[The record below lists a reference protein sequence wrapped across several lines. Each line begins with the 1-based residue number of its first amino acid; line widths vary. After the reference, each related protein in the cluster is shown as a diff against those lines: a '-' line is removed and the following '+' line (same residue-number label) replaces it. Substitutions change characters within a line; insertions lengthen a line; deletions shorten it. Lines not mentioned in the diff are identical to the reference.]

1 MYRIERQHEGPTRGH
16 WLPVKWATYRTREEA
31 ATALRETMAAELRR
45 AAAEL
50 RRAAAEGRSK
60 TERFRIALAAVATC
74 MVMQ

>member
-16 WLPVKWATYRTREEA
+16 WLPVKGATYRTREEA

-45 AAAEL
+45 AAAE
-50 RRAAAEGRSK
+50 GRSK
-60 TERFRIALAAVATC
+60 TERFRIALAVAAC